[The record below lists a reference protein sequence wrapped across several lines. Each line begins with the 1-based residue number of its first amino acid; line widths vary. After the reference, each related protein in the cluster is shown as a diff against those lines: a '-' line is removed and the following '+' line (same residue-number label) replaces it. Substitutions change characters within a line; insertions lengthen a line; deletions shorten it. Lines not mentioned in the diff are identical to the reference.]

1 MRSVCQS
8 QTISRI
14 GPLQVG
20 IIVLDVATAFNH
32 LSLALARGLPV
43 SLIPMLW
50 LLNCIG
56 YLFLLACLYMP
67 QLFQIQRIVRWVL
80 IGYTALTIVLWAVIT
95 HADPFL
101 LGYIDKVIEVALI
114 VLLLVEDRQAQ
125 RRVM

>member
-1 MRSVCQS
+1 MRSVSQS

-43 SLIPMLW
+43 GLIPMLW

-67 QLFQIQRIVRWVL
+67 QLFQIQRFVRWVL
-80 IGYTALTIVLWAVIT
+80 IGYTALTIVVWAVIT
-95 HADPFL
+95 HGEPFL
-101 LGYIDKVIEVALI
+101 LAYIDKVIEVALI
-114 VLLLVEDRQAQ
+114 VLLFVEDRQAQ
-125 RRVM
+125 RRAM